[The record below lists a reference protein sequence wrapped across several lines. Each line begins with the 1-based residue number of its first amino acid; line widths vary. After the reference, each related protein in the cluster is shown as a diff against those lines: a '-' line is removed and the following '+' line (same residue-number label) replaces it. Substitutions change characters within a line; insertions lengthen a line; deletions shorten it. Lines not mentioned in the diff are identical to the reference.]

1 MTKQQRLVLIISI
14 LASSI
19 VFLDSSVIN
28 VALPA
33 IGREFGGG
41 LLVQQWVVDIYLITM
56 GALMLIAGS
65 LADIFGRKKIMLIS
79 LIGFAIASILCAVS
93 VDGAFLILARGLQ
106 GVAGALLVPCSLAL
120 IMSSFKGGAAGKA
133 IGAWTAWTGI
143 AFVVGPMLGGFLVD
157 VGSWRLIFAINLL
170 PIVTTLWLLR
180 MLESHRESTKNTK
193 VDVLGATLSTLG
205 LGGVVYSLIEKANYG
220 WNSPII
226 LVPLIIG
233 LTSLIFFTFHE
244 LKAEQPMLPMKLFKV
259 RNFAVGNVATA
270 AIYAGLSIA
279 VFLISIFL
287 QQIVGYKA
295 LTTGVALLPVT
306 ILMFLLSSRFGV
318 LAGKYG
324 SRIFMTA
331 GPLVAALGFLY
342 MLMIG
347 DKPYYLTQILPGVLL
362 FGLGLSIT
370 IAPLTTTIL
379 GAIDQK
385 QSGIAS
391 AVNNAIARIAGL
403 IGVAALGLVTG
414 PQLSLDGFHKGLI
427 MVASLLI
434 LGAGVSGIGIQN
446 FKHHDSVT

>member
-434 LGAGVSGIGIQN
+434 LGAGVSGIGIQK